1 MTFTTSEPVALPEK
15 QCQSIL
21 AQYLAKCDVQPD
33 FPLSTADVVRLL
45 REGGEFAITD
55 EYFESMQSWGQVPS
69 VSEWDGRD
77 IISAASALESRRQ
90 WMLTPS
96 VHDPKKGTDRILLEQ
111 LMQQGEEGIEKLRGV
126 SQKGIDLHLALILL
140 TEAENRQLRE
150 KMLAI
155 VQGILFAELDI
166 QA

>member
-1 MTFTTSEPVALPEK
+1 
-15 QCQSIL
+15 
-21 AQYLAKCDVQPD
+21 
-33 FPLSTADVVRLL
+33 
-45 REGGEFAITD
+45 
-55 EYFESMQSWGQVPS
+55 MQSWGQVPS